1 MKAGA
6 LDNGHDPGTPGQ
18 QGMKASALD
27 NGHDR
32 AFIETTIP
40 AHRDNKG

>member
-32 AFIETTIP
+32 AFIETTFP
-40 AHRDNKG
+40 AHSYKNE